1 MPSLVLD
8 FGVAMLPAGAIDSPL
23 GPVQAVHIYVGS
35 KAVWQEI
42 TDSAP
47 QFDEMPPPDRF
58 GEFFL

>member
-1 MPSLVLD
+1 VPTVVPDFGLVLI
-8 FGVAMLPAGAIDSPL
+8 PAGSVDTSLRSPT
-23 GPVQAVHIYVGS
+23 AVHIYVGS
-35 KAVWQEI
+35 KAPWHDI